1 MSGRTV
7 RYAVV
12 VRPADNESVEAAFLF
27 GPFFSLEQA
36 DAEAIRWNRHNEVV
50 GWFAS
55 VEPMGG
61 LDALRR
67 WTPVREPA

>member
-1 MSGRTV
+1 VSGRTV

-12 VRPADNESVEAAFLF
+12 VRPEGTESVEAAHFF
-27 GPFFSLEQA
+27 GPFFAQAQA
-36 DAEAIRWNRHNEVV
+36 DAEAMRWNRANEVV
-50 GWFAS
+50 GWFAT

-67 WTPVREPA
+67 WTPDGAP